1 MMKQD
6 MFGLDHVNPSSM
18 DQQHEE
24 NSSYL
29 HFPHPFLDDDL
40 FLTHFLSQQQEQQQ
54 QQLVS
59 GGDCWKEQDQE
70 QEQDKADDIGHD
82 HKQNS
87 EKKGRRSLE
96 VKKKKKKK
104 GSSSNSNRKNGSST
118 TKRTGKKDRHSKI
131 CTAQGPRDRRMRL
144 SLQIARKFFDLQ
156 DMLGFDK
163 ASKTIEW
170 LLSHSNS
177 AIKALKNNN
186 NNNSGV
192 SHGSACSGSSEVVSK
207 QDAGGSIGTPKHK
220 KGRQLQTIGR
230 ESRAR
235 ARARARE
242 RTMLKKSP
250 QPICISQHYL
260 NSDETH
266 LEDCPKVFAFSDDL
280 SSIHTFFSGNIT
292 TFLP

>member
-1 MMKQD
+1 
-6 MFGLDHVNPSSM
+6 M
-18 DQQHEE
+18 DQEHEE

-40 FLTHFLSQQQEQQQ
+40 FLTHLLSQQ

-59 GGDCWKEQDQE
+59 GGDCWKDQE
-70 QEQDKADDIGHD
+70 QEQEKEDDVGHD

-96 VKKKKKKK
+96 VKKKKKKC
-104 GSSSNSNRKNGSST
+104 NSNRKNGSST
-118 TKRTGKKDRHSKI
+118 TKRTVKKDRHSKI

-177 AIKALKNNN
+177 AIKALKNN

-250 QPICISQHYL
+250 QPISISQHYL